1 MKFSIIIIL
10 FLIISSFCFAC
21 VSEIN
26 IGIFEF
32 PPLVMKENGK
42 FSGFSIELFDL
53 WAEENQFKLNYY
65 FEDYKNLIELY
76 ENKKIDIIA
85 NYFQTETGNSH
96 PEKLFEFKEM
106 NFFPITAFKFP
117 SDNISL
123 GKLKSCSSIGILP
136 GFKYEDLFEDLNY
149 SEFSSF
155 SDLTESLIH
164 GKVDA
169 IIVPY
174 IYYEYISC
182 KGFPVIKGSGYF
194 DNYEYGIL
202 FENTDLKANFSEFI
216 KQNNDQYNSLQN
228 KWLGETYFPQALTSR
243 ELKFLLL
250 LFFLIL
256 IILIVFIIIIR
267 IITAKNLNN
276 LRKEINRNTEFNIK
290 ASNLLSMA
298 LSKEVSEKSFFM
310 KMLDFITDVNKE
322 INKCSISIYKGNKIK
337 FIAQKG
343 YSDMLYEQNIEK
355 GSFIIP
361 DKQIEIKNL
370 AEKNIENNYEWA
382 KDLYRNGFIEIKN
395 SLITPYKYKDE
406 IIGNLTLDKYEN
418 KPFSFTTKQNALF
431 LANLSSIY
439 LYLKDQ
445 TEKIE
450 KFNVEIRNILL
461 KAIELNS
468 NFTQNHSLNVSI
480 LSRKIGEI
488 MHLDS
493 TDINNL
499 ELAGMLH
506 DIGKIGISQN
516 IINKPGKLT
525 DEEYDVIKAHVEK
538 GVNILSE
545 SYIFKDIVNIV
556 ATHHERW
563 DGKGYPYK
571 LKGGSIPLL
580 SRILCVADSIEAM
593 LNDRPYRKG
602 MTKDSVLKE
611 LCKKSGEQFD
621 PNIIDIV
628 MKNFE
633 EIVEVIGK

>member
-1 MKFSIIIIL
+1 MEES
-10 FLIISSFCFAC
+10 
-21 VSEIN
+21 
-26 IGIFEF
+26 
-32 PPLVMKENGK
+32 GK
-42 FSGFSIELFDL
+42 FSGFSIDLFDL
-53 WAEENQFKLNYY
+53 WAEKNQFELNYY
-65 FEDYKNLIELY
+65 FEDYKKLIELY
-76 ENKKIDIIA
+76 ENKKIDVIA
-85 NYFQTETGNSH
+85 NYFQTETGESH

-106 NFFPITAFKFP
+106 NFFPITVFKFP

-149 SEFSSF
+149 SEFPSF
-155 SDLTESLIH
+155 SDLTESLIN

-174 IYYEYISC
+174 IYYEYISG
-182 KGFPVIKGSGYF
+182 KGFPVIKGAGYF

-202 FENTDLKANFSEFI
+202 FEDTNLKANFSEFI
-216 KQNNDQYNSLQN
+216 EQNNDQYNNLQN
-228 KWLGETYFPQALTSR
+228 KWLGETYFPQSLTSR

-256 IILIVFIIIIR
+256 IILIIFIIIIR

-276 LRKEINRNTEFNIK
+276 LKKEINRNTEFNIK
-290 ASNLLSMA
+290 ASNLLNTA

-343 YSDMLYEQNIEK
+343 YSDILYEQNIEK
-355 GSFIIP
+355 DSFIIP

-370 AEKNIENNYEWA
+370 SEKNIENNYEWA
-382 KDLYRNGFIEIKN
+382 KNLYRNGFIEIKN
-395 SLITPYKYKDE
+395 SLITPYKYKDG

-418 KPFSFTTKQNALF
+418 KSFSFATKQNALF

-480 LSRKIGEI
+480 ISRKIGEI
-488 MHLDS
+488 MGLDS
-493 TDINNL
+493 TDINNS

-525 DEEYDVIKAHVEK
+525 YEEYDVVKAHVEK

-556 ATHHERW
+556 ANHHERW
-563 DGKGYPYK
+563 DGDGYPYK
-571 LKGGSIPLL
+571 SKGESIPLL

-602 MTKDSVLKE
+602 MTKDDVLKE
-611 LCKKSGEQFD
+611 LREQSGEQFD

-628 MKNFE
+628 TENFD